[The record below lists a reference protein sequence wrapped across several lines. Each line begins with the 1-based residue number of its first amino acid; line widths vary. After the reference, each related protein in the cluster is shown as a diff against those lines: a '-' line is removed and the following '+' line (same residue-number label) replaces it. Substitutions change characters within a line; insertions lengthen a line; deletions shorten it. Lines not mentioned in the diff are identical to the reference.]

1 MTETVA
7 RDDVPSGAD
16 VVDELTRDHHEV
28 LELLE
33 RITATR
39 VAQERRD
46 MADTA
51 IAEVVRHSVAEEMY
65 VYPAMSDALD
75 RGADTV
81 EHDKEEHNKLER
93 IMKDLEGVDGDD
105 PRFDTLV
112 ADFTRAL
119 RHHAEDEETEQFPRM
134 REAIPQEQLVELR
147 RKVEAAKKIAPTRPH
162 PDSPNAELFHKM
174 AGPGV
179 GLVDRLR
186 DRLSNR
192 STG

>member
-28 LELLE
+28 LDLLQ
-33 RITATR
+33 RISATR
-39 VAQERRD
+39 DTQERRD
-46 MADTA
+46 LADTA

-65 VYPAMSDALD
+65 VYPAMSKSLD
-75 RGADTV
+75 HGADTV
-81 EHDKEEHNKLER
+81 EHDKEEHNKLEQ

-119 RHHAEDEETEQFPRM
+119 RHHAQDEETEQFPRM
-134 REAIPQEQLVELR
+134 RQSIPQEELVELR

-162 PDSPNAELFHKM
+162 PDSPNAELFHKL

-186 DRLSNR
+186 DRLGNR

>member
-16 VVDELTRDHHEV
+16 VVDELTEDHHQV
-28 LELLE
+28 LDLLE
-33 RITATR
+33 RISATR
-39 VAQERRD
+39 DAQERRD

-65 VYPAMSDALD
+65 VYPAMSKSLD
-75 RGADTV
+75 HGGDTV
-81 EHDKEEHNKLER
+81 EHDKEEHNTLER

-112 ADFTRAL
+112 ADLTRAL
-119 RHHAEDEETEQFPRM
+119 RHHVQEEEGEQFPEMRRRM
-134 REAIPQEQLVELR
+134 SQETLLELR
-147 RKVEAAKKIAPTRPH
+147 RKVEQAKKVAPTRPH
-162 PDSPNAELFHKM
+162 PGAPNEEMFHKM

-186 DRLSNR
+186 DRLTNR
-192 STG
+192 STS

>member
-7 RDDVPSGAD
+7 RDDVPATD
-16 VVDELTRDHHEV
+16 VVDELTDDHHQV

-33 RITATR
+33 RIPATR

-65 VYPAMSDALD
+65 VYPAMTEALD
-75 RGADTV
+75 HGGDTV

-105 PRFDTLV
+105 PQFDTLV
-112 ADFTRAL
+112 GDMARAL
-119 RHHAEDEETEQFPRM
+119 RHHAQEEETEQFPRM
-134 REAIPQEQLVELR
+134 RERMSKETLLELR
-147 RKVEAAKKIAPTRPH
+147 RKVQAAKKIAPTRPH
-162 PDSPNAELFHKM
+162 PDAPNSELFHKM

-186 DRLSNR
+186 DRLSGR
-192 STG
+192 EAG

>member
-7 RDDVPSGAD
+7 RDDVPATD
-16 VVDELTRDHHEV
+16 VVDELTNDHHEV

-33 RITATR
+33 RIPATR

-75 RGADTV
+75 HGGDTV

-105 PRFDTLV
+105 PQFGTLV
-112 ADFTRAL
+112 ADMTRAL
-119 RHHAEDEETEQFPRM
+119 RHHAEEEEGEQFPKM
-134 REAIPQEQLVELR
+134 RERMSKETLLELR
-147 RKVEAAKKIAPTRPH
+147 RKVEAAKKVAPTRPH
-162 PDSPNAELFHKM
+162 PDAPNAELFHKM

-186 DRLSNR
+186 DRLSGR
-192 STG
+192 ETG

>member
-7 RDDVPSGAD
+7 RDDMPAGAD

-28 LELLE
+28 LDLLE
-33 RITATR
+33 RVTATR
-39 VAQERRD
+39 DAKERRD
-46 MADTA
+46 LADTA

-65 VYPAMSDALD
+65 VYPAMSDALEH
-75 RGADTV
+75 GGDTV
-81 EHDKEEHNKLER
+81 EHDKEEHAKLER

-105 PRFDTLV
+105 ARFDALV
-112 ADFTRAL
+112 GDMARAL
-119 RHHAEDEETEQFPRM
+119 RHHAEDEETEQFPKM
-134 REAIPQEQLVELR
+134 RERIPQETLVELR

-162 PDSPNAELFHKM
+162 PDAPNAELFHKM

-186 DRLSNR
+186 DRLSGR
-192 STG
+192 SNG

>member
-1 MTETVA
+1 MA
-7 RDDVPSGAD
+7 PR
-16 VVDELTRDHHEV
+16 
-28 LELLE
+28 LLE
-33 RITATR
+33 AIPATR

-51 IAEVVRHSVAEEMY
+51 IAEIVRHSVAEEMY

-75 RGADTV
+75 HGGDTV

-105 PRFDTLV
+105 PQFGILV
-112 ADFTRAL
+112 ADMTRAL
-119 RHHAEDEETEQFPRM
+119 RHHAEEEGQQFPKM
-134 REAIPQEQLVELR
+134 RERMSNETLLELR

-162 PDSPNAELFHKM
+162 PDAPNAELFHKL

-186 DRLSNR
+186 DRL
-192 STG
+192 TGRESG

>member
-16 VVDELTRDHHEV
+16 VVDELTNDHHEV

-33 RITATR
+33 RISATR
-39 VAQERRD
+39 DAKERRD

-65 VYPAMSDALD
+65 VYPAMTDALD
-75 RGADTV
+75 HGGDTV
-81 EHDKEEHNKLER
+81 EHDKEEHAKLEQ

-105 PRFDTLV
+105 PRFDVLV
-112 ADFTRAL
+112 GDMTRAL
-119 RHHAEDEETEQFPRM
+119 RHHAQDEETEQFPRM
-134 REAIPQEQLVELR
+134 RERIPQETLLELR

-162 PDSPNAELFHKM
+162 PGAPNDEMFHKL

-186 DRLSNR
+186 DRL
-192 STG
+192 TGRQTG